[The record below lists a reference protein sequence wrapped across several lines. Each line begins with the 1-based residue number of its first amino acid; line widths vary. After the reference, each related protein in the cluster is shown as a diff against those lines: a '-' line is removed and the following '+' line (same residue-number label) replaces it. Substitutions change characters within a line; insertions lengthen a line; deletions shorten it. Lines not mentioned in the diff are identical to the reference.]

1 MPKKQ
6 QGGPL
11 INEAAYILPIYGSY
25 LSIKDAINEPSLSN
39 IFDAG
44 LSVAGDVGLI
54 LGAGALP
61 KAALALRKARTAEML
76 SKGVIGKAAF
86 SKAARIGTDKAAKS
100 LLILP
105 KLDLYDD
112 LGQFVVKTVP
122 RDESQPNIQK
132 KY

>member
-1 MPKKQ
+1 MSKKQ

-54 LGAGALP
+54 LGAEALP
-61 KAALALRKARTAEML
+61 KAALALRKARTAAML
-76 SKGVIGKAAF
+76 SKGAIGKAAF

-112 LGQFVVKTVP
+112 LGQFVVKTAP